1 MANAEDLQQE
11 IASLEQARR
20 EAVEETNQAD
30 QALADLEG
38 RRNEAAGL
46 LEIARQ
52 AAANYPARLE
62 ELHRALADAL
72 EAAAQANLLEAV
84 SVRDDAANRAAK
96 AIRHL
101 IASFERLDAARAATA
116 ERLAE
121 THSHR
126 RGRPE
131 VGPEPAQ
138 LEQEWARLVDFI
150 RTRAQLRLDD
160 ELVEA
165 AASSVLGHEIE
176 KLPQHLQMVAR
187 QRRAERMRAADKA
200 WNKRDS

>member
-1 MANAEDLQQE
+1 MANAEDLQRE

-20 EAVEETNQAD
+20 EAVEETNEAER
-30 QALADLEG
+30 ALADLEG
-38 RRNEAAGL
+38 RRNEAAGR

-52 AAANYPARLE
+52 AAANYAARLE
-62 ELHRALADAL
+62 ELHQALADAL

-84 SVRDDAANRAAK
+84 SARDDAANRAAE

-101 IASFERLDAARAATA
+101 IASFEQLDAARTATA

-121 THSHR
+121 TQSHL

-131 VGPEPAQ
+131 VGPEPAE

-160 ELVEA
+160 DLVEA
-165 AASSVLGHEIE
+165 AASSVLGYEIE
-176 KLPQHLQMVAR
+176 KLPRHLQMVAR
-187 QRRAERMRAADKA
+187 QRRAERIRAAEEA
-200 WNKRDS
+200 RNKRD